1 MEIGKEKF
9 EPEKRLY
16 KIPEEIRKE
25 LESIREDKFWT
36 VENLERQ
43 FEDDIAFGAKMWTGF
58 GCQAER
64 VKKREEFER
73 GLQQPPQEKIE

>member
-58 GCQAER
+58 DAIL
-64 VKKREEFER
+64 KRKNLR
-73 GLQQPPQEKIE
+73 KEKGRI

>member
-58 GCQAER
+58 DAILER
-64 VKKREEFER
+64 KNLRKENGR
-73 GLQQPPQEKIE
+73 I